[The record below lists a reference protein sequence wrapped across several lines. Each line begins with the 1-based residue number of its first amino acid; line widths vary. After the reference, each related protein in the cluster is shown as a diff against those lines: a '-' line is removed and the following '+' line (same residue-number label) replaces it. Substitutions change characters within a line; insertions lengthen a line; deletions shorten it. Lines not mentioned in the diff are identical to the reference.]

1 MTTRSSYPAK
11 SVPPRALALSVASL
25 AVPVVAAL
33 AFPGSLGELGVMLWL
48 LALVPA
54 FLLAYY
60 RGWWGVTLACGVGM
74 AVLALT
80 QSVAGILGRQIQEG
94 PLFFAVVVIYI
105 GIALGIGW
113 LTDRLSVA
121 TGRKQIEEIR
131 LRLVKAL
138 ETMQLGVTITDTNRK
153 IIFSNPAEARNHG
166 YTVGELVGKNVGI
179 FAPSGKLKPLEKEE
193 LKALSSWKRE
203 SINVRKDGSTFPVQL
218 TSDVV
223 LSASGDPIGI
233 VTTCEDI
240 TERKERQKQLE
251 RATRELRKSHG
262 DLQATQ
268 MRLIEAEKLESVGRL
283 AAGVAHEVKNPL
295 MVILTGVKILTQHL
309 QDGSGDIRV
318 LLDDMTDAVA
328 RADAVI
334 CGLLDF
340 ARPHDFELVPEDLNT
355 IVEQSLS
362 LVKHEMDKS
371 HVTLAKELAPD
382 LPKVNLNAF
391 KIQQVLINLFTN
403 AVHAMP
409 EGGELTVRS
418 YSRPVRQL
426 ASNPNSVER
435 ENLLTSESDV
445 ILEVDDTGTGIP
457 EDKLAKIFDPFF
469 TTKPTGKGT
478 GLGLS
483 VSWQIVEMHGASI
496 EFKNRDEGGV
506 TVTIIFRS
514 DAGE

>member
-1 MTTRSSYPAK
+1 MTTRSSYRTR

-33 AFPGSLGELGVMLWL
+33 AFPESLGELSVMLWL

-60 RGWWGVTLACGVGM
+60 RGWQGVTFACGIGM
-74 AVLALT
+74 VLLVVTNSIA
-80 QSVAGILGRQIQEG
+80 AILGRQVQEG
-94 PLFFAVVVIYI
+94 ALFFVVLVYI

-113 LTDRLSVA
+113 LTDQLSA
-121 TGRKQIEEIR
+121 TTMRRQIDEIR
-131 LRLVKAL
+131 LQLVKAL

-166 YTVGELVGKNVGI
+166 YTVDELIGKNVGI
-179 FAPSGKLKPLEKEE
+179 FAPSRKLNPLGKEDLKK
-193 LKALSSWKRE
+193 LSSWKRE
-203 SINVRKDGSTFPVQL
+203 TVNVRKDGSTFPVQL

-223 LSASGDPIGI
+223 LSVSGEPIGI
-233 VTTCEDI
+233 VTTCDDI
-240 TERKERQKQLE
+240 TERRERQKQLE

-262 DLQATQ
+262 DLQAAQ

-283 AAGVAHEVKNPL
+283 ATGVAHEVKNPL
-295 MVILTGVKILTQHL
+295 MVILTGVKILAQHL
-309 QDGSGDIRV
+309 QDESGDIPV
-318 LLDDMTDAVA
+318 LLDDMTDAVT
-328 RADAVI
+328 RADVVI
-334 CGLLDF
+334 RGLLDF
-340 ARPHDFELVPEDLNT
+340 ARPRDLELVPEDLNT

-382 LPKVNLNAF
+382 LPKVNLDAF

-418 YSRPVRQL
+418 YASPVRQL
-426 ASNPNSVER
+426 ASDPNFVER
-435 ENLLTSESDV
+435 ENLLTGESDV

-483 VSWQIVEMHGASI
+483 VSWQIVDMHGASI

>member
-1 MTTRSSYPAK
+1 MTTRSSYRTR

-33 AFPGSLGELGVMLWL
+33 AFPESLGELSVMLWL

-60 RGWWGVTLACGVGM
+60 RGWKGVTFACGIGM
-74 AVLALT
+74 VLLVVTNSIA
-80 QSVAGILGRQIQEG
+80 AILGRQVQEG
-94 PLFFAVVVIYI
+94 ALFFVVLVYI

-113 LTDRLSVA
+113 LTDQLSA
-121 TGRKQIEEIR
+121 TTMRRQIDEIR
-131 LRLVKAL
+131 LQLVKAL

-166 YTVGELVGKNVGI
+166 YTVDELIGKNVGI
-179 FAPSGKLKPLEKEE
+179 FAPSRKLNPLRKED
-193 LKALSSWKRE
+193 LKKLSSWKRE
-203 SINVRKDGSTFPVQL
+203 TTNVRKDGSTFPVQL

-223 LSASGDPIGI
+223 LSVSGEPIGI
-233 VTTCEDI
+233 VTTCDDI
-240 TERKERQKQLE
+240 TERRERQKQLE

-262 DLQATQ
+262 DLQAAQ

-283 AAGVAHEVKNPL
+283 ATGVAHEVKNPL
-295 MVILTGVKILTQHL
+295 MVILTGVKILAQHL
-309 QDGSGDIRV
+309 QDESGDIPV
-318 LLDDMTDAVA
+318 LLDDMTDAVT
-328 RADAVI
+328 RADVVI
-334 CGLLDF
+334 RGLLDF
-340 ARPHDFELVPEDLNT
+340 ARPRDLELVPEDLNT

-382 LPKVNLNAF
+382 LPKVNLDAF

-418 YSRPVRQL
+418 YASPVRQL
-426 ASNPNSVER
+426 ASDLNSVER
-435 ENLLTSESDV
+435 ENLLTGESDV

-483 VSWQIVEMHGASI
+483 VSWQIVDMHGASI

>member
-1 MTTRSSYPAK
+1 MTTRSSYRTR
-11 SVPPRALALSVASL
+11 SVPPRALALLVASL

-33 AFPGSLGELGVMLWL
+33 AFPESLGELSVMLWL

-60 RGWWGVTLACGVGM
+60 RGWKGVTFACGIGM
-74 AVLALT
+74 VLLVVTNSIA
-80 QSVAGILGRQIQEG
+80 AILGRQVQEG
-94 PLFFAVVVIYI
+94 ALFFVVLVYI

-113 LTDRLSVA
+113 LTDQLSA
-121 TGRKQIEEIR
+121 TTMRRQIDEIR
-131 LRLVKAL
+131 LQLVKAL

-166 YTVGELVGKNVGI
+166 YTVDELIGKNVGI
-179 FAPSGKLKPLEKEE
+179 FAPSRRLNPLRKEDLKK
-193 LKALSSWKRE
+193 LSSWKRE
-203 SINVRKDGSTFPVQL
+203 TTNVRKDGSTFPVQL

-223 LSASGDPIGI
+223 LSVSGEPIGI
-233 VTTCEDI
+233 VTTCDDI
-240 TERKERQKQLE
+240 TERRERQKQLE

-262 DLQATQ
+262 DLQAAQ

-283 AAGVAHEVKNPL
+283 ATGVAHEVKNPL
-295 MVILTGVKILTQHL
+295 MVILTGVKILAQHL
-309 QDGSGDIRV
+309 QDESGDIPV
-318 LLDDMTDAVA
+318 LLDDMTDAVT
-328 RADAVI
+328 RADVVI
-334 CGLLDF
+334 RGLLDF
-340 ARPHDFELVPEDLNT
+340 ARPRDLELVPEDLNT

-382 LPKVNLNAF
+382 LPKVNLDAF

-418 YSRPVRQL
+418 YASPVRQL
-426 ASNPNSVER
+426 ASDPNSVER
-435 ENLLTSESDV
+435 ENLLTGESDV

-483 VSWQIVEMHGASI
+483 VSWQIVDMHGASI

>member
-1 MTTRSSYPAK
+1 MTTRPSYPAK
-11 SVPPRALALSVASL
+11 SVPPRALAISVASL

-33 AFPGSLGELGVMLWL
+33 TFPESLSELGVMLWL

-60 RGWWGVTLACGVGM
+60 RGWRGVTLACGVGM
-74 AVLALT
+74 VLLVVT
-80 QSVAGILGRQIQEG
+80 NSVAGILGRQIQEG
-94 PLFFAVVVIYI
+94 PLFFSVVVMYI

-121 TGRKQIEEIR
+121 TMRKQIEEIR
-131 LRLVKAL
+131 LQLVKAL
-138 ETMQLGVTITDTNRK
+138 ETMQLGVTITDTNWK

-166 YTVGELVGKNVGI
+166 YAVDELVGKNVGI
-179 FAPSGKLKPLEKEE
+179 FAPSGKLNPLRKDELEK
-193 LKALSSWKRE
+193 LSSWKRE

-223 LSASGDPIGI
+223 LNASGEPIGI

-240 TERKERQKQLE
+240 TERKEHQRQLE

-262 DLQATQ
+262 DLQAAQ
-268 MRLIEAEKLESVGRL
+268 LRLIEAEKLESVGRL

-295 MVILTGVKILTQHL
+295 MVILTGVKILTQHV
-309 QDGSGDIRV
+309 QDGNGDIRV
-318 LLDDMTDAVA
+318 LLDDMTDAVT
-328 RADAVI
+328 RADEVI
-334 CGLLDF
+334 RGLLNF
-340 ARPHDFELVPEDLNT
+340 ARPHELELVPEDLNT

-371 HVTLAKELAPD
+371 RVTLARELAPD
-382 LPKVNLNAF
+382 LPKVNLDSF

-409 EGGELTVRS
+409 EGGKLTVRS
-418 YSRPVRQL
+418 YARPLEQM
-426 ASNPNSVER
+426 AGDTNPVGQED
-435 ENLLTSESDV
+435 LPTGESDV
-445 ILEVDDTGTGIP
+445 MLEVDDTGTGIP

-483 VSWQIVEMHGASI
+483 VSWQIVEMHGATI

-506 TVTIIFRS
+506 TVTIVFTS
-514 DAGE
+514 SVEE

>member
-1 MTTRSSYPAK
+1 MTTRSSYRTR

-33 AFPGSLGELGVMLWL
+33 AFPESLGELSVMLWL

-60 RGWWGVTLACGVGM
+60 RGWRGVTFACGIGM
-74 AVLALT
+74 VLLVVTNSIA
-80 QSVAGILGRQIQEG
+80 AILGRQVQEG
-94 PLFFAVVVIYI
+94 ALFFVLVVYI

-113 LTDRLSVA
+113 LTDRLSA
-121 TGRKQIEEIR
+121 TTMRRQIDEIR
-131 LRLVKAL
+131 LQLVKAL

-166 YTVGELVGKNVGI
+166 YTVDELIGKNVGI
-179 FAPSGKLKPLEKEE
+179 FAPSRRLNPLRKEDLKK
-193 LKALSSWKRE
+193 LSSWKRE
-203 SINVRKDGSTFPVQL
+203 TTNVRKDGSTFPVQL

-223 LSASGDPIGI
+223 LSVSGEPIGI
-233 VTTCEDI
+233 VTTCDDI
-240 TERKERQKQLE
+240 TERRERQKQLE

-262 DLQATQ
+262 DLQAAQ

-283 AAGVAHEVKNPL
+283 ATGVAHEVKNPL
-295 MVILTGVKILTQHL
+295 MVILTGVKILAQHL
-309 QDGSGDIRV
+309 QDESGDIPV
-318 LLDDMTDAVA
+318 LLDDMTDAVT
-328 RADAVI
+328 RADVVI
-334 CGLLDF
+334 RGLLDF
-340 ARPHDFELVPEDLNT
+340 ARPRDLELVPEDLNT

-382 LPKVNLNAF
+382 LPKVNLDAF

-418 YSRPVRQL
+418 YASPVRQL
-426 ASNPNSVER
+426 ASDPNSVER
-435 ENLLTSESDV
+435 ENLLTGESDV

-483 VSWQIVEMHGASI
+483 VSWQIVDMHGASI

>member
-1 MTTRSSYPAK
+1 MTTRSSYRTR

-33 AFPGSLGELGVMLWL
+33 AFPESLGELSVMLWL

-60 RGWWGVTLACGVGM
+60 RGWKGVTFACGIGM
-74 AVLALT
+74 VLLVVTNSIA
-80 QSVAGILGRQIQEG
+80 AILGRQVQEG
-94 PLFFAVVVIYI
+94 ALFFVVLVYI

-113 LTDRLSVA
+113 LTDQLSA
-121 TGRKQIEEIR
+121 TTMRRQIDEIR
-131 LRLVKAL
+131 LQLVKAL

-166 YTVGELVGKNVGI
+166 YTVDELIGKNVGI
-179 FAPSGKLKPLEKEE
+179 FAPSRKLNPLRKED
-193 LKALSSWKRE
+193 LKKLSSWKRE
-203 SINVRKDGSTFPVQL
+203 TTNVRKDGSTFPVQL

-223 LSASGDPIGI
+223 LSVSGEPIGI
-233 VTTCEDI
+233 VTTCDDI
-240 TERKERQKQLE
+240 TERRERQKQLE

-262 DLQATQ
+262 DLQAAQ

-283 AAGVAHEVKNPL
+283 ATGVAHEVKNPL
-295 MVILTGVKILTQHL
+295 MVILTGVKILAQHL
-309 QDGSGDIRV
+309 QDESGDIPV
-318 LLDDMTDAVA
+318 LLDDMTDAVT
-328 RADAVI
+328 RADVVI
-334 CGLLDF
+334 RGLLDF
-340 ARPHDFELVPEDLNT
+340 ARPRDLELVPEDLNT

-382 LPKVNLNAF
+382 LPKVNLDAF

-418 YSRPVRQL
+418 YASPVRQL
-426 ASNPNSVER
+426 ASDLNSVER
-435 ENLLTSESDV
+435 ENLLTGESDV
-445 ILEVDDTGTGIP
+445 ILEVVRCRGISRHTGCTGRSTIRSRP
-457 EDKLAKIFDPFF
+457 
-469 TTKPTGKGT
+469 TKSISPGRAAAFAPSWAARSPTA
-478 GLGLS
+478 L
-483 VSWQIVEMHGASI
+483 
-496 EFKNRDEGGV
+496 
-506 TVTIIFRS
+506 
-514 DAGE
+514 

>member
-1 MTTRSSYPAK
+1 MTTRSSYRTR

-33 AFPGSLGELGVMLWL
+33 AFPESLGELSVMLWL

-60 RGWWGVTLACGVGM
+60 RGWKGVTFACGIGM
-74 AVLALT
+74 VLLVVTNSIA
-80 QSVAGILGRQIQEG
+80 AILGRQVQEG
-94 PLFFAVVVIYI
+94 ALFFVVLVYI

-113 LTDRLSVA
+113 LTDQLSA
-121 TGRKQIEEIR
+121 TTMRRQIDEIR
-131 LRLVKAL
+131 LQLVKAL

-166 YTVGELVGKNVGI
+166 YTVDELIGKNVGI
-179 FAPSGKLKPLEKEE
+179 FAPSRRLNPLRKEDLKK
-193 LKALSSWKRE
+193 LSSWKRE
-203 SINVRKDGSTFPVQL
+203 TKNVRKDGSTFPVQL

-223 LSASGDPIGI
+223 LNASGEPIGI
-233 VTTCEDI
+233 VTTCDDI
-240 TERKERQKQLE
+240 TERRERQKQLE

-262 DLQATQ
+262 DLQAAQ

-283 AAGVAHEVKNPL
+283 ATGVAHEVKNPL
-295 MVILTGVKILTQHL
+295 MVILTGVKILAQHL
-309 QDGSGDIRV
+309 QDESGDIPV
-318 LLDDMTDAVA
+318 LLDDMTDAVT
-328 RADAVI
+328 RADVVI
-334 CGLLDF
+334 RGLLDF
-340 ARPHDFELVPEDLNT
+340 ARPRDLELVPEDLNT

-382 LPKVNLNAF
+382 LPKVNLDAF

-418 YSRPVRQL
+418 YASPVRQL
-426 ASNPNSVER
+426 ASDPNSVER
-435 ENLLTSESDV
+435 ENLLTGESDV

-483 VSWQIVEMHGASI
+483 VSWQIVDMHGASI

>member
-1 MTTRSSYPAK
+1 MTTRSSYRTR

-33 AFPGSLGELGVMLWL
+33 AFPESLGELSVMLWL

-60 RGWWGVTLACGVGM
+60 RGWKGVTFACGIGM
-74 AVLALT
+74 VLLVVTNSIA
-80 QSVAGILGRQIQEG
+80 AILGRQVQEG
-94 PLFFAVVVIYI
+94 ALFFVVLVYI

-113 LTDRLSVA
+113 LTDQLSA
-121 TGRKQIEEIR
+121 TTMRRQIDEIR
-131 LRLVKAL
+131 LQLVKAL

-166 YTVGELVGKNVGI
+166 YTVDELIGKNVGI
-179 FAPSGKLKPLEKEE
+179 FAPSRKLNPLRKED
-193 LKALSSWKRE
+193 LKKLSSWKRE
-203 SINVRKDGSTFPVQL
+203 TTNVRKDGSTFPVQL

-223 LSASGDPIGI
+223 LSVSGEPIGI
-233 VTTCEDI
+233 VTTCDDI
-240 TERKERQKQLE
+240 TERRERQKQLE

-262 DLQATQ
+262 DLQAAQ

-283 AAGVAHEVKNPL
+283 ATGVAHEVKNPL
-295 MVILTGVKILTQHL
+295 MVILTGVKILAQHL
-309 QDGSGDIRV
+309 QDESGDIPV
-318 LLDDMTDAVA
+318 LLDDMTDAVT
-328 RADAVI
+328 RADVVI
-334 CGLLDF
+334 RGLLDF
-340 ARPHDFELVPEDLNT
+340 ARPRDLELVPEDLNT

-382 LPKVNLNAF
+382 LPKVNLDAF

-418 YSRPVRQL
+418 YASPVRQL
-426 ASNPNSVER
+426 ASDPNSVER
-435 ENLLTSESDV
+435 ENLLTGESDV

-483 VSWQIVEMHGASI
+483 VSWQIVDMHGASI